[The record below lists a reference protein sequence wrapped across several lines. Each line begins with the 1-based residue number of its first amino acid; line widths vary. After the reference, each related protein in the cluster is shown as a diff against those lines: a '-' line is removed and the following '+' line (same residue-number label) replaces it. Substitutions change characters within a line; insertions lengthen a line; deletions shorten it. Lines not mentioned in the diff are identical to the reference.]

1 MMVLHFGHDTTEE
14 EVDRQFLRAAIDLG
28 IHVPQDPTTTLELV
42 TKNVSALDLS
52 SSAPSDHQT
61 PSRTSN
67 SFSSSEQR
75 GRTKTSSVT
84 SASMTS
90 PPSSINS
97 TLSQKSSYTKIRKGI
112 QKFSTLRRRKT
123 IDAPQPRIPLPIAA
137 IKTLKSPP
145 PLRPT
150 SADQVPKKLSSREPV
165 SRLAPRTATKPMVH
179 VTSGSP
185 LPRSDDSAASLRSAQ
200 HPRLKQLRWAQLEE
214 QTRFIRFEADQR
226 RVMHSRQAERER
238 RILEEY
244 PQKVHATKERH
255 AETLSSMEH
264 RHLSAE
270 VDLEKA
276 LEVERQACD
285 TRLKHMQAYCNSRS
299 VVKGMPNRVVTKQH
313 YQQLEQ
319 QYHERSVIDNLH
331 ASRINVLR
339 EKQGKQL
346 ERMVGKQEAELK
358 EMELQLAHDMQQSQ
372 SSLRSDEQILQHE
385 FSERRKRLTLRW
397 SLAEAIERKKIEKE
411 TGASYAPLPNI
422 EWDDAQQSREVNEEP
437 ADDQTARNA
446 RMAYDASRG
455 NMF

>member
-1 MMVLHFGHDTTEE
+1 
-14 EVDRQFLRAAIDLG
+14 
-28 IHVPQDPTTTLELV
+28 
-42 TKNVSALDLS
+42 
-52 SSAPSDHQT
+52 
-61 PSRTSN
+61 
-67 SFSSSEQR
+67 
-75 GRTKTSSVT
+75 
-84 SASMTS
+84 
-90 PPSSINS
+90 
-97 TLSQKSSYTKIRKGI
+97 
-112 QKFSTLRRRKT
+112 KFSTLRRRKT
-123 IDAPQPRIPLPIAA
+123 IDAPPPRIPFPIAA
-137 IKTLKSPP
+137 IKTLRPPP

-150 SADQVPKKLSSREPV
+150 SADQVPRKSSTREPV
-165 SRLAPRTATKPMVH
+165 SRPARRIATKPMVH
-179 VTSGSP
+179 ITSGSP
-185 LPRSDDSAASLRSAQ
+185 LPRSDNSPASLRSAQ
-200 HPRLKQLRWAQLEE
+200 HPRLKQIRWAQLEE

-226 RVMHSRQAERER
+226 RVMHSRQSERER
-238 RILEEY
+238 RVLEEY
-244 PQKVHATKERH
+244 PQKVQATKDRH

-270 VDLEKA
+270 VDLERA

-285 TRLKHMQAYCNSRS
+285 TRLKHMQAYCNPRS
-299 VVKGMPNRVVTKQH
+299 NRMVTKQH

-411 TGASYAPLPNI
+411 TGESYAPLPNI
-422 EWDDAQQSREVNEEP
+422 EWDDAQQSREENEEP
-437 ADDQTARNA
+437 ADDQMARNA